1 MKTLVILFLLCFSLT
16 ESKKGIFD
24 SIIEKLNV
32 KPYVAPKRTSYV
44 VKKLQIARVPIT
56 LSNVI
61 SKSSIDS
68 LGYIEVSQRAIN
80 FFKKHIND
88 KGVVVNVEDHFN
100 YFEGRMNITRYAYGM
115 EVEGDKIKFCLL

>member
-1 MKTLVILFLLCFSLT
+1 M
-16 ESKKGIFD
+16 
-24 SIIEKLNV
+24 
-32 KPYVAPKRTSYV
+32 
-44 VKKLQIARVPIT
+44 
-56 LSNVI
+56 I

-100 YFEGRMNITRYAYGM
+100 YFEGRYAYGM
-115 EVEGDKIKFCLL
+115 EVEGDKIKCCLL

>member
-1 MKTLVILFLLCFSLT
+1 M
-16 ESKKGIFD
+16 
-24 SIIEKLNV
+24 
-32 KPYVAPKRTSYV
+32 
-44 VKKLQIARVPIT
+44 
-56 LSNVI
+56 I

-80 FFKKHIND
+80 FFKKYIND